1 MLSTPQ
7 GLPPV
12 HRIVIT
18 ARESSKLS
26 TRAFALHFFQGG
38 WSFELP
44 KVANKVDTALN
55 HGAAA
60 FGFLVV
66 DAVVATALCASD
78 SGSVAN
84 LGFRVFGH
92 GRLNALA
99 TLNLHSSVRLMV
111 LQSNKPCAILAQFL
125 DGGLLKPHRER
136 IRVSSHALAPLWPN
150 APEESGLRGAH
161 RAWPPLNKN
170 TNGLK

>member
-7 GLPPV
+7 GLSPV

-44 KVANKVDTALN
+44 KVANKVRFDTAFN

-99 TLNLHSSVRLMV
+99 TLNLHSSVRLKV
-111 LQSNKPCAILAQFL
+111 LQSTSPAPY
-125 DGGLLKPHRER
+125 LLNP
-136 IRVSSHALAPLWPN
+136 
-150 APEESGLRGAH
+150 
-161 RAWPPLNKN
+161 
-170 TNGLK
+170 

>member
-44 KVANKVDTALN
+44 KVANKVRFDTDN

-99 TLNLHSSVRLMV
+99 TLNLHSSVRLKV
-111 LQSNKPCAILAQFL
+111 LQSNKPCAILAQSL
-125 DGGLLKPHRER
+125 MG
-136 IRVSSHALAPLWPN
+136 VC
-150 APEESGLRGAH
+150 
-161 RAWPPLNKN
+161 
-170 TNGLK
+170 